1 MQVTAGD
8 DLTGTLGDWSRAHMF
23 TAGNDLTG
31 TLGDWSR
38 AHMLHTPYYLA
49 YLLYCIVVLYLIT
62 EPLYSQLYSQAKYP

>member
-38 AHMLHTPYYLA
+38 AHMLHTPHYSS
-49 YLLYCIVVLYLIT
+49 IFTVLYSSTVLNNRA
-62 EPLYSQLYSQAKYP
+62 PLFSAIFPN